1 MLIRHHRADT
11 GIEGASSRP
20 VRRIVLVN
28 TRPCPDI
35 ACEVLQRPEVVSS
48 ALSVRAERRG
58 KPMTELLITVSAL
71 LLALI
76 GCAVLNGQSRSGDT
90 EAAVAEEQARRM
102 QAIALSVF

>member
-1 MLIRHHRADT
+1 VRVGGDAGDLDVPGIGALVLALRTRRAELLT

-20 VRRIVLVN
+20 VRRIV
-28 TRPCPDI
+28 
-35 ACEVLQRPEVVSS
+35 
-48 ALSVRAERRG
+48 LSVRAERRG